1 MRMLT
6 KEKRKIFLVD
16 TLPMILAGAGILFFS
31 ILNHQHPV
39 KTLPTL
45 ISLAVMLLAAR
56 ANRYSYLLG
65 AMNVL
70 LYTVGYFM
78 EGLVFSIVSA
88 ILISFPMQLWTF
100 FNWKRHTSGSR
111 VCFRRL
117 NARQWALAL
126 GGLGMLWGGCML
138 FLRPLFASA
147 AHPGLDALMFVIDIV
162 STLLTALVFVESQYI
177 KSAGTL
183 VYLVMWTSIV
193 MKNPENMNYLIIGFY
208 NVWRVFQCAI
218 VWTKQAKTGKMTA

>member
-1 MRMLT
+1 MLT

-16 TLPMILAGAGILFFS
+16 TLPMILAGAGILIFS
-31 ILNHQHPV
+31 MLNKQHPV

-88 ILISFPMQLWTF
+88 IFISFPMQMWTF
-100 FNWKRHTSGSR
+100 FNWKRHTTGR
-111 VCFRRL
+111 QVHFKRL
-117 NARQWALAL
+117 NPRQWALSL
-126 GGLGMLWGGCML
+126 GGLGVLWG
-138 FLRPLFASA
+138 
-147 AHPGLDALMFVIDIV
+147 DACCFC
-162 STLLTALVFVESQYI
+162 
-177 KSAGTL
+177 GR
-183 VYLVMWTSIV
+183 YLHRLPIRGWM
-193 MKNPENMNYLIIGFY
+193 
-208 NVWRVFQCAI
+208 R
-218 VWTKQAKTGKMTA
+218 

>member
-1 MRMLT
+1 MWT

-31 ILNHQHPV
+31 ILNKQHPI

-65 AMNVL
+65 ATNVL

-88 ILISFPMQLWTF
+88 IFISFPMQMWTF
-100 FNWKRHTSGSR
+100 FNWKRHTTGR
-111 VCFRRL
+111 QVHFKRL
-117 NARQWALAL
+117 NPKQWTLSL
-126 GGLGMLWGGCML
+126 GGLGVLWGGCML

-147 AHPGLDALMFVIDIV
+147 AHPGLDALMFVIDII
-162 STLLTALVFVESQYI
+162 STMLTALVFVESQYI

-183 VYLVMWTSIV
+183 VYLVMWMSIV
-193 MKNPENMNYLIIGFY
+193 MEHPENMNYLIIGFY

-218 VWTKQAKTGKMTA
+218 VWTKKARREKLNA

>member
-1 MRMLT
+1 MLT

-16 TLPMILAGAGILFFS
+16 TLPMILAGAGILIFS
-31 ILNHQHPV
+31 MLNKQHPV

-88 ILISFPMQLWTF
+88 IFISFPMQMWTF
-100 FNWKRHTSGSR
+100 FNWKRHTTGR
-111 VCFRRL
+111 QVHFKRL
-117 NARQWALAL
+117 NPRQWALSL
-126 GGLGMLWGGCML
+126 GGLGVLWGLCML

-147 AHPGLDALMFVIDIV
+147 AHPGLDALMFVIDII

-177 KSAGTL
+177 KAAGTL
-183 VYLVMWTSIV
+183 VYLVMWGAIV
-193 MKNPENMNYLIIGFY
+193 LEHPENANYLIIGFY

-218 VWTKQAKTGKMTA
+218 VWTKQAKLEKQNA